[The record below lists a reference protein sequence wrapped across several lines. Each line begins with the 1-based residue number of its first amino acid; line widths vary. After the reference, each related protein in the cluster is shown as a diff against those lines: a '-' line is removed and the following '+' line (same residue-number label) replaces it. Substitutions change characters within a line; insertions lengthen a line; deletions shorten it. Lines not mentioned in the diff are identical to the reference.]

1 MRRRVDL
8 FGTGCIRAGHPDG
21 VFQLAPENTDL
32 ALRGKTLSG
41 IYIASKRN
49 PTGEVQMEHVGT

>member
-1 MRRRVDL
+1 MDL

-41 IYIASKRN
+41 IYIVSKRN